1 MAVNKTK
8 YFYVYYSYEPWGRG
22 YIGKRECW
30 CLPEED
36 VKYFGS
42 FRDKT
47 FKPTEKIILEVF
59 GTRKEVME
67 AEINLHNF
75 YQVDKN
81 PHFVNRAK
89 ATSTGFYVCMMG
101 EENPM
106 SKMKREKS
114 PFYGKKLTKEHRQK
128 LKDARKN
135 RLHSEE
141 TKRKIG
147 KSKIGNTN
155 MLGKK
160 HSEKSKKMM
169 SESAKGRIMSEE
181 TRRKI
186 SQSKKGT
193 IVSEETRKK
202 LSEARKR
209 NPTSSMLGKT
219 HTEEWKCEHSKRM
232 TDSNPFKGKKHTEET
247 KKIISEKT
255 KGRVAPNKGKPHSE
269 ETKRKI
275 SEKRKQQCALKKLQ
289 QQSGGN

>member
-1 MAVNKTK
+1 MLKSKK

-47 FKPTEKIILEVF
+47 FKPTEKIILEIF
-59 GTRKEVME
+59 DTRKEAME
-67 AEINLHNF
+67 VEINLHNF

-81 PHFVNRAK
+81 PHFANRAK

-106 SKMKREKS
+106 FKMKGEKS

-147 KSKIGNTN
+147 RSKIGNTN

-169 SESAKGRIMSEE
+169 SESAKGKIMSEE
-181 TRRKI
+181 TKRKV
-186 SQSKKGT
+186 SEAKKGT
-193 IVSEETRKK
+193 ILSEETKKK
-202 LSEARKR
+202 LKEKRKGR
-209 NPTSSMLGKT
+209 KPALGMK
-219 HTEEWKCEHSKRM
+219 HTESWKKDHSKRM
-232 TDSNPFKGKKHTEET
+232 LDNNPFKGKKHTEET
-247 KKIISEKT
+247 KKTISEKA

-275 SEKRKQQCALKKLQ
+275 SEKRKQQCALRKLQ
-289 QQSGGN
+289 QKSGGN

>member
-1 MAVNKTK
+1 MSENKK

-36 VKYFGS
+36 TKYFGS

-59 GTRKEVME
+59 DTVEE
-67 AEINLHNF
+67 AFAAEIKLQEF
-75 YQVDKN
+75 YKVDKN
-81 PHFVNRAK
+81 PHFANVYIHRSKNFCNNGGEIIRNKISRAL
-89 ATSTGFYVCMMG
+89 TGI
-101 EENPM
+101 
-106 SKMKREKS
+106 KR
-114 PFYGKKLTKEHRQK
+114 
-128 LKDARKN
+128 
-135 RLHSEE
+135 
-141 TKRKIG
+141 
-147 KSKIGNTN
+147 
-155 MLGKK
+155 
-160 HSEKSKKMM
+160 
-169 SESAKGRIMSEE
+169 SEE
-181 TRRKI
+181 TRKKI

-193 IVSEETRKK
+193 IVSEESRKK

-219 HTEEWKCEHSKRM
+219 HTEEWKREHSKKM
-232 TDSNPFKGKKHTEET
+232 LVNNPFKGKNHTEET

-275 SEKRKQQCALKKLQ
+275 SERKRQNNALRKLQ